1 MRSRK
6 KPEMIALSRSPI
18 AMNGSQFNVEDGESE
33 LLHAAGVSDRSTDSR
48 MRKKSGSVLNE
59 ERRRSIVHFVN
70 QQGRALIRDLAGDF
84 GTSEITIRR
93 DLDFL
98 SNRGLIYRTRGGAL
112 PIRNNGASERNLTE
126 REQQHPQEKLRI
138 AAAAAKIVREG
149 QSIVLDSGST
159 TTAIARSLRDFRHLT
174 VITNAVNIATEL
186 AGSSVEVIL
195 TGGILRKNSY
205 SLVGPLAE
213 ECLRHLKADIVFLGI
228 DGFDAQ
234 AGVSTADLLEA
245 QLNRIMVN
253 MAERVVA
260 VCDSSKF
267 GKRSLTTIVPLSRL
281 DSVITDKQIPAED
294 FKALKKAG
302 VEVILA

>member
-1 MRSRK
+1 M
-6 KPEMIALSRSPI
+6 MAASPP
-18 AMNGSQFNVEDGESE
+18 
-33 LLHAAGVSDRSTDSR
+33 LLEPAAGGWNEGGRAASALEGTTAPQ
-48 MRKKSGSVLNE
+48 MRKKTGAVLNE
-59 ERRRSIVHFVN
+59 ERRRSIVQFVN
-70 QQGRALIRDLAGDF
+70 QRGRALIRELAADF

-93 DLDFL
+93 DLETL
-98 SNRGLIYRTRGGAL
+98 SNRGLVYRTRGGAL
-112 PIRNNGASERNLTE
+112 PIRSGVESERNLTE

-159 TTAIARSLRDFRHLT
+159 TTAIARALRGFRNLT

-213 ECLRHLKADIVFLGI
+213 ESLRLLKADIVFLGI
-228 DGFDAQ
+228 DGIDAQ
-234 AGVSTADLLEA
+234 TGVSTSDLLEA
-245 QLNRIMVN
+245 QLNRIMVS
-253 MAERVVA
+253 MAARVIA

-267 GKRSLTTIVPLSRL
+267 GRHSLTTIVPLSKL
-281 DSVITDKQIPAED
+281 DSVVTDKQIPGED
-294 FKALKKAG
+294 LKALKKAG